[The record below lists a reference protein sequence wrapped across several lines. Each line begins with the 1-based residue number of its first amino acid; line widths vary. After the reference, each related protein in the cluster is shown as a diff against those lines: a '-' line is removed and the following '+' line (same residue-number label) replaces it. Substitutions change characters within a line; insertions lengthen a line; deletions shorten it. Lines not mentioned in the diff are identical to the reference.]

1 MARVTRLML
10 YLSFYCY
17 VVLFARP
24 AYSNPA

>member
-1 MARVTRLML
+1 MARVTRFML
-10 YLSFYCY
+10 YLSFLSY